1 MELYNVDTSIP
12 SIETDC
18 LNVDE
23 DETSKQILKSF
34 HPVVLNELQPLNTR
48 GDGNCLYRAVSL
60 AISGSQ
66 KYYVKLK
73 TLTALEII
81 LNRSHYDT
89 SSRQYNDIIK
99 DDRVVTSMFNY
110 LVTSAVKDGM
120 YSELLHLYALS
131 ASLGRTIDS
140 YYPLVISSTFHS
152 EPSHRKVIG
161 RIGHQS
167 KPSCCKI
174 MWTQTLVPKSSRDFN
189 PNHFV
194 PLCRMTPLNST
205 SIDLINKIIDTPK
218 FHEESLM
225 TTIREE
231 EYEHEVSTMEIDSAG
246 HESVNLY
253 KHDEEHGSVD
263 YVYRSDQEEY
273 IEVDENEC
281 SAKTNEEQTSL
292 PELNS
297 FYVPSFRFPD
307 KSSIMSEEEPSVDT
321 TLLES
326 QSIPSSNI
334 LQQK

>member
-18 LNVDE
+18 LDVDE

-34 HPVVLNELQPLNTR
+34 HPVVLNELRPLNTR

-73 TLTALEII
+73 TLTTLEII

-89 SSRQYNDIIK
+89 SSRQYNDMIK
-99 DDRVVTSMFNY
+99 DDRVVTSTFNY
-110 LVTSAVKDGM
+110 LITSAVRDGM

-140 YYPLVISSTFHS
+140 YYPPVISSTFHS
-152 EPSHRKVIG
+152 EPFNRKVIG
-161 RIGHQS
+161 RNVHQS

-205 SIDLINKIIDTPK
+205 SIDLIDKIIDAPK
-218 FHEESLM
+218 FHEESF
-225 TTIREE
+225 
-231 EYEHEVSTMEIDSAG
+231 SATLRYLVPPCG
-246 HESVNLY
+246 TF
-253 KHDEEHGSVD
+253 
-263 YVYRSDQEEY
+263 
-273 IEVDENEC
+273 C
-281 SAKTNEEQTSL
+281 L
-292 PELNS
+292 PRGTLCLPCGALCLPCGTLW
-297 FYVPSFRFPD
+297 YLAVPCG
-307 KSSIMSEEEPSVDT
+307 I
-321 TLLES
+321 
-326 QSIPSSNI
+326 
-334 LQQK
+334 